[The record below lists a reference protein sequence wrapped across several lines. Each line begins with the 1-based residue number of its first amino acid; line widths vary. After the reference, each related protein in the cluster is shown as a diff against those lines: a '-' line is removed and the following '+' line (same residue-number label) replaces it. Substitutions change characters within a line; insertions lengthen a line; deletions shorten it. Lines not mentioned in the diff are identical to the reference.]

1 MAADELVKQ
10 GVNMLTAMVLPIP
23 PKVFRPQH
31 KKGLYLLVNGTQV
44 NVPHIAALWKS
55 IEG

>member
-10 GVNMLTAMVLPIP
+10 GANTLTAMVFPIP

-44 NVPHIAALWKS
+44 NVPQIAALCKS